1 MKKFTKW
8 CLITAL
14 VLFTIG
20 CVFCGVF
27 GIFGGFEQLRQEGR
41 YGLFQ
46 DGSVVVLDMGLFHF
60 PLFDYDDD
68 WHYGAEHRVSGSEA
82 ENTDCRASEI
92 TDIDIELGAACLV
105 IEESADDCVW
115 IRNDS
120 SIKNLKY
127 GMNNGTFVLYGNR
140 NKFNNMFHNEND
152 GTVYLSLPKGLNLNS
167 VEMEIY
173 AGQIENLNLEANTIE
188 LESGAGIYDI
198 DSLRAKSIS
207 MDVGA
212 GEMNIG
218 SMSAETVSISVG
230 AGTVDVK
237 NADVAKDLDL
247 EVGMGSISVQGKI
260 MGDMDA
266 ECAMGEID
274 ITLQGSESEHNYTL
288 ECGMGNVII
297 GGNEYGGIAKERKIN
312 NGSSSYFDIECA
324 MGSITIKFED

>member
-8 CLITAL
+8 CLVTAL

-27 GIFGGFEQLRQEGR
+27 GIFGGFEQLRQDGR
-41 YGLFQ
+41 YGLLWN
-46 DGSVVVLDMGLFHF
+46 GGINLGNGLFHF
-60 PLFDYDDD
+60 VLFDDDDDD
-68 WHYGAEHRVSGSEA
+68 WHHGEEHRVSGSEA
-82 ENTDCRASEI
+82 ENTGCKASEI
-92 TDIDIELGAACLV
+92 TDIEIELGAACLV

-115 IRNDS
+115 VRNES

-127 GMNNGTFVLYGNR
+127 GMDNGTFVLYGNR
-140 NKFNNMFHNEND
+140 NKMFNNGND
-152 GTVYLSLPKGLNLNS
+152 GTIYLSLPKGLNLNS

-188 LESGAGIYDI
+188 LESGAGLYDI
-198 DSLRAKSIS
+198 DSLKAKSIS

-212 GEMNIG
+212 GEMNID

-260 MGDMDA
+260 TGDMDA

-274 ITLQGSESEHNYTL
+274 ITLRGSESEHNYTL

-297 GGNEYGGIAKERKIN
+297 GNNEYGGIAEERKIN

-324 MGSITIKFED
+324 MGSITIEFED